1 MATLILVGGRDAA
14 IRTAQEAGHRV
25 VLVSDRKPLRRRREQ
40 LLGFVELDIG
50 ATDQR
55 ALAPCVRELE
65 SIAAKA
71 RLDIDGVL
79 AATERAVLP
88 AAHLRK
94 ALSLAGNSPESAFL
108 CRNKLAM
115 KESIRAAG
123 IPCAD
128 FAGITKRT
136 TAISLI
142 TRLGLPLVIKPA
154 DSSGSRGAT
163 LAKRQRDVERHLTP
177 GMVAESFVHGLEMS
191 VESFV
196 SEGEVVFTNITEYLL
211 PLWANVVPASLPTAT
226 LKAVHALNQ
235 RAIATLGIRRGM
247 THLELFLTSE
257 GPVFSE
263 LAVRPPG
270 GYLMELLQMAYGF
283 DPWRTVIDVELGKPV
298 RLPQR
303 AHKYAG
309 MWLLHPGPGTVKR
322 VSGFRACQSLRGIA
336 EVSCRVAP
344 GDTLRQRE
352 GSGESAAYFLAEGE
366 TRRDVVS
373 TLEKARRTLAIEL
386 ES

>member
-14 IRTAQEAGHRV
+14 IRAAQEAGHQV

-40 LLGFVELDIG
+40 LLGFVEVDLS

-55 ALAPCVRELE
+55 APTPCIREIERLAAEAG
-65 SIAAKA
+65 SNTDA
-71 RLDIDGVL
+71 VL

-88 AAHLRK
+88 AAQIRR
-94 ALSLAGNSPESAFL
+94 ALGLSGNSPECAFA

-123 IPCAD
+123 LPCAD
-128 FAGITKRT
+128 FAAITRRT
-136 TAISLI
+136 TAMSLI
-142 TRLGLPLVIKPA
+142 SRLGLPLVIKPP
-154 DSSGSRGAT
+154 DSSGSRGSV
-163 LAKRQRDVERHLTP
+163 LAKRQRDVERHSKP

-196 SEGEVVFTNITEYLL
+196 NEGEVVFTNITEYLL
-211 PLWANVVPASLPTAT
+211 PLWANVVPATLPAPT
-226 LKAVHALNQ
+226 LDAVHALN
-235 RAIATLGIRRGM
+235 RAAIATLGIQRGM
-247 THLELFLTSE
+247 THMELFLTAD

-283 DPWRTVIDVELGKPV
+283 DPWQVAIDVELGKPV

-303 AHKYAG
+303 PRKYAG

-322 VSGFRACQSLRGIA
+322 VSGLRTCQTLGGIR

-352 GSGESAAYFLAEGE
+352 GSGESAAYFLAEGD
-366 TRRDVVS
+366 TRGAVVS
-373 TLEKARRTLAIEL
+373 ALERARRTLAIEL
-386 ES
+386 EG